1 MNKPQDNQ
9 ELAKQ
14 FAVLEERM
22 NTHEAKIDSTLNALR
37 ADQNAL
43 RAELRTRELAMIL
56 TVIGLLTAG
65 ITILGFILN

>member
-22 NTHEAKIDSTLNALR
+22 NTHQAKIDSTLNALR

-43 RAELRTRELAMIL
+43 RAELRTRELTMIL